1 MFNLIPLPVRIGTF
15 ILLLVGA
22 FGFGYLKG
30 SSSAKVQ
37 IQKFATV
44 TTQKVVDLQTKNA
57 DISGKV
63 ITQYVDRVNT
73 VKEKE
78 YVYLDKINNS
88 VPNQHDMSNGW
99 VYIHDIS
106 ATNGDADTTRSSDAS
121 PSGVKDTEALATI
134 IANYANCKANSE
146 QLIALQKWVAD
157 NKTAVDAENT
167 KSK

>member
-1 MFNLIPLPVRIGTF
+1 
-15 ILLLVGA
+15 
-22 FGFGYLKG
+22 
-30 SSSAKVQ
+30 
-37 IQKFATV
+37 
-44 TTQKVVDLQTKNA
+44 
-57 DISGKV
+57 
-63 ITQYVDRVNT
+63 
-73 VKEKE
+73 
-78 YVYLDKINNS
+78 
-88 VPNQHDMSNGW
+88 MSNGW

-134 IANYANCKANSE
+134 IANYANCKAISE